1 MINEK
6 LSETRQ
12 QGTPTVVPNRK
23 IDAKDL
29 PNYDYIF
36 GCSHKDK
43 RQAIS
48 LRDYFRILEKEKEKE
63 LTISPTKDADN
74 ITSFLFKLKGYDY
87 IGNKDAFCFLSKAL
101 AKNKTFCIHWKKL
114 ENFFK
119 LEISTSE
126 KVIFEASSLRKC
138 FELAN
143 IFFAN

>member
-12 QGTPTVVPNRK
+12 QGAPTVVPNRK

-43 RQAIS
+43 KQAIS
-48 LRDYFRILEKEKEKE
+48 LRDYFRILEKENE
-63 LTISPTKDADN
+63 LTISPPKDADN

-87 IGNKDAFCFLSKAL
+87 IGTKDAFCFLSKAL
-101 AKNKTFCIHWKKL
+101 AKNRKSYIHWKKL

-119 LEISTSE
+119 LEISTNN
-126 KVIFEASSLRKC
+126 KLIFEASSLRKC